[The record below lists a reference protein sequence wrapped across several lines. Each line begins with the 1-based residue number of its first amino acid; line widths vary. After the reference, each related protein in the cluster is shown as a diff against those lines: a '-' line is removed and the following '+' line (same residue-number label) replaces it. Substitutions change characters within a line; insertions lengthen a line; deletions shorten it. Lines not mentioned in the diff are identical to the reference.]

1 MNGEFGEGGYAFKAD
16 QMQIVNP
23 LLILLLVPLFESVV
37 YPAFSKC
44 NLFTPLQRMTT
55 GGILAGV
62 AFIISGVIELQ
73 LEVTILVFFL
83 SSFVFFLPSSI

>member
-37 YPAFSKC
+37 YPAFAKC
-44 NLFTPLQRMTT
+44 INITPLRKMTT

-62 AFIISGVIELQ
+62 AFVISAIVELQ
-73 LEVTILVFFL
+73 LEVTIFVFFKAYL
-83 SSFVFFLPSSI
+83 FLPSSI